1 MLAFLWSAKVKLY
14 NTFRIKEKAD
24 SYKIIKGYFFQEIDE
39 NSKKGRHF
47 KHTGKLK
54 LFLFLIAGFF
64 FNEEVNHIN
73 CQHGTEINILHQEW
87 EVYEPHRPSS

>member
-24 SYKIIKGYFFQEIDE
+24 SYKIIKGYFFPEIDE

-54 LFLFLIAGFF
+54 LFLFF
-64 FNEEVNHIN
+64 
-73 CQHGTEINILHQEW
+73 
-87 EVYEPHRPSS
+87 

>member
-39 NSKKGRHF
+39 NSKKRKTF
-47 KHTGKLK
+47 
-54 LFLFLIAGFF
+54 
-64 FNEEVNHIN
+64 
-73 CQHGTEINILHQEW
+73 
-87 EVYEPHRPSS
+87 